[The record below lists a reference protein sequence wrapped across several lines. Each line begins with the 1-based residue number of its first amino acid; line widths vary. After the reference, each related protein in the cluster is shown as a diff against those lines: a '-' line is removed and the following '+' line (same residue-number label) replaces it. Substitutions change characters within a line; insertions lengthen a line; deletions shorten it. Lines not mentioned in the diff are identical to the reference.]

1 MLKDVSPIP
10 LKQIFQ
16 SKKEEEKTR
25 NYDNNN
31 TLPNSIGNN
40 RKQDLWLAFKAY
52 LIAQRQSKSSIKNK
66 LCYAQRFNHILEQ
79 NDAHDLLKLS
89 YNKESLD
96 YMIEK

>member
-16 SKKEEEKTR
+16 SKKEEEKAR
-25 NYDNNN
+25 DYDNNN
-31 TLPNSIGNN
+31 TLPNSVRNN
-40 RKQDLWLAFKAY
+40 RQQYLWLAFKAY
-52 LIAQRQSKSSIKNK
+52 LI
-66 LCYAQRFNHILEQ
+66 AQRFNHILEQ